1 MQLILLKPHLK
12 NKIFKDLEYSE
23 DPEYFLGHLNLQFV
37 RIKANNQGC

>member
-23 DPEYFLGHLNLQFV
+23 DPEYFLGHLNLNELPSAAV
-37 RIKANNQGC
+37 C